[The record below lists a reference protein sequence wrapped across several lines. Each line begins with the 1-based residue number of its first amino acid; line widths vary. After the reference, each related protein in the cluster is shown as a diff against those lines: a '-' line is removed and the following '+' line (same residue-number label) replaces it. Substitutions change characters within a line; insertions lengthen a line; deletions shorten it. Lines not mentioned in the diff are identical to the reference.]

1 MKKPEE
7 IKKGLEF
14 GKENCLNAK
23 CCVDECPYETCCDV
37 SYPDVMAEVPRTMLC
52 DALALIQQLEADKIA
67 LLEESHAIRKDLFD
81 KIKQLESQVPRWIP
95 VEEPPKESGT
105 YLVRIKYPNGRV
117 RKTWNIF
124 HPLHGWC
131 DADQYMKHTQ
141 THWMEFGSL
150 PEPPKEDAHD

>member
-52 DALALIQQLEADKIA
+52 DALALIQQLE
-67 LLEESHAIRKDLFD
+67 
-81 KIKQLESQVPRWIP
+81 SQVPRWIS
-95 VEEPPKESGT
+95 VEE
-105 YLVRIKYPNGRV
+105 R
-117 RKTWNIF
+117 
-124 HPLHGWC
+124 
-131 DADQYMKHTQ
+131 
-141 THWMEFGSL
+141 L
-150 PEPPKEDAHD
+150 PERHGQQCVGLYSIGEYKGYLTPYVFTWHAYGNNGYVDGPHFNDEGLDGLKVHYWMPLPEAPKEDAHENS